1 MSDNHPMYKAELL
14 WPDLG
19 TFWQPGGQVWSPS
32 IGPLCVE
39 APRAGLGSR
48 YPRSVPDVRQ
58 TKCMLSGALSISY
71 QGPGFCQ
78 AHSGRCPCG
87 SPSDNKVTLEGG
99 TAAFIP
105 GKDAHWTQVQHPD
118 MMTQHWTLRV
128 VPPQD
133 FAVAV
138 GIRRII
144 PATPRDCLPQSS
156 AAWHLQWGRAKCSCL
171 NLKSSPSSQ

>member
-1 MSDNHPMYKAELL
+1 MSDNHPMYKSELL

-48 YPRSVPDVRQ
+48 HPHSVPDVRQ
-58 TKCMLSGALSISY
+58 TKYVLSGALSISY

-78 AHSGRCPCG
+78 AHSGHCLCG
-87 SPSDNKVTLEGG
+87 SPSDHGG
-99 TAAFIP
+99 RHCCFHSGRTHTGPSAASGRDDTALDSESGA
-105 GKDAHWTQVQHPD
+105 
-118 MMTQHWTLRV
+118 
-128 VPPQD
+128 PQD
-133 FAVAV
+133 FAVAL
-138 GIRRII
+138 GIRKII

-156 AAWHLQWGRAKCSCL
+156 AAWHLQWGRANCSCL
-171 NLKSSPSSQ
+171 NLKSSPSFQ